1 MLPLSLALGGAA
13 PAGAAVAP
21 DAGVGAPAGADADA
35 VAGADASCSHTRALR
50 AEAELFPKPAFTS
63 LYTGPQ
69 NLP

>member
-21 DAGVGAPAGADADA
+21 DAGVGAPAGADA
-35 VAGADASCSHTRALR
+35 VAGADASCSHTCALR

>member
-35 VAGADASCSHTRALR
+35 GADASCSHTCALR

>member
-21 DAGVGAPAGADADA
+21 DAGVGAPAGADA
-35 VAGADASCSHTRALR
+35 VAGADASCSHTHALR